1 MKKISIILLSIAL
14 LTSCVDS
21 LDDYNVDQK
30 KAGAVTAE
38 TLYSAA
44 LKNLTDIVT
53 TPNVNSNNLRL
64 YVQHWTTTTYLDEPR
79 YIMTSRAIPQNF
91 WDALYR
97 DVLSDLKEARRI
109 IEADQFILP
118 NVKNNQLAQIGII
131 EVYAWSVLVNAFGDI
146 PYSEALDVNNSLPKY
161 EDAHTIYLQLLDRL
175 DVALGLLNTNDKAP
189 YTIIGFGSG
198 ELLYTGK
205 ANQINSWAKFGN
217 SLKLK
222 LALGIADVSA
232 DAARVSKAVT
242 EATRDNGAFLISSN
256 ADNARFPYIN
266 DAPNNNPVATNT
278 NSLFTTRQDFLPSNT
293 IINQMNSTR
302 DPRRAV
308 FFTLYQPPTPE
319 GQPTPAAFYKGG
331 TYGQTNT
338 PVGQFSRLSARI
350 IAPTAEAL
358 LLDYSEVQFL
368 LAEAAER
375 GLLSGGTAVTHYNNG
390 IVASLSY
397 WGVTTDTTVA
407 NFLARPTVAYATA
420 PGDWKEKI
428 GTQKWLALFNR
439 GYDAWV
445 DWRRLDAPALVAPT
459 VTNQTYIIPKR
470 LIYPV
475 IEQQVNGANRQD
487 AVSKLPNGEDLASAR
502 LFWDIE
508 E

>member
-21 LDDYNVDQK
+21 LDDYNIDQK
-30 KAGAVTAE
+30 KAGTTTAE

-53 TPNVNSNNLRL
+53 TPNVNSNNIRL

-118 NVKNNQLAQIGII
+118 NVKNNQLAQIGIL
-131 EVYAWSVLVNAFGDI
+131 EVYAWSVLVNSFGDI
-146 PYSEALDVNNSLPKY
+146 PYSEALDIANSLPEY
-161 EDAHTIYLQLLDRL
+161 EDAHTIYLDLLDRL
-175 DVALGLLNTNDKAP
+175 DVALSLLNTTPAAP
-189 YTIIGFGSG
+189 YPIGFAGG
-198 ELLYTGK
+198 DLLYNGK
-205 ANQINSWAKFGN
+205 TNPISFWVKFGN

-222 LALGIADVSA
+222 LAMVIADVPA

-242 EATRDNGAFLISSN
+242 EATRNNGEFLMKAN

-278 NSLFTTRQDFLPSNT
+278 NSLFTSRQDFLPSNT
-293 IINQMNSTR
+293 IINQMNSTS
-302 DPRRAV
+302 DPRRAAW
-308 FFTLYQPPTPE
+308 FTLWVETPPE
-319 GQPTPAAFYKGG
+319 GQPAPPGIYKGG

-338 PVGQFSRLSARI
+338 PVTLFSRLGARVI
-350 IAPTAEAL
+350 SPTAEAL
-358 LLDYSEVQFL
+358 LVDYSEVEFL
-368 LAEAAER
+368 LAEAVER
-375 GLLSGGTAVTHYNNG
+375 NLIVGDAAVHYNNA
-390 IVASLSY
+390 ITASLSY
-397 WGVTTDTTVA
+397 WGVASADITT
-407 NFLARPTVAYATA
+407 FLAQPNVAYATA
-420 PGDWKEKI
+420 AGDWKDKI
-428 GTQKWLALFNR
+428 GTQKWVALFNR

-445 DWRRLDAPALVAPT
+445 EWRRLDAPALAPPT
-459 VTNQTYIIPKR
+459 VANQTLVIPKR

-475 IEQQVNGANRQD
+475 IEQQVNGTNRNA
-487 AVSKLPNGEDLASAR
+487 AVAKLNGGLDVASVR
-502 LFWDIE
+502 LFWDAE
-508 E
+508 

>member
-21 LDDYNVDQK
+21 LDDYNIDQK

-109 IEADQFILP
+109 VEADQFLLP
-118 NVKNNQLAQIGII
+118 TVKNNQLAQIGII

-146 PYSEALDVNNSLPKY
+146 PYSEALDVNNSLPAY
-161 EDAHTIYLQLLDRL
+161 EDAHTIYLNLLDRL
-175 DVALGLLNTNDKAP
+175 DTSLGLLNTTTAAP
-189 YTIIGFGSG
+189 YPVGFGSG
-198 ELLYTGK
+198 ELLYNGK
-205 ANQINSWAKFGN
+205 TNPISFWIKFGN

-222 LALGIADVSA
+222 LALGIADVPA

-242 EATRDNGAFLISSN
+242 EATRNNGEFLLKAN

-293 IINQMNSTR
+293 IIDQMNSTV

-308 FFTLYQPPTPE
+308 FFTLWQPPTPE
-319 GQPTPAAFYKGG
+319 GQPQPPAVFKGG

-338 PVGQFSRLSARI
+338 PVTQFSRLSARI

-358 LLDYSEVQFL
+358 LLDYSEVEFL

-375 GLLSGGTAVTHYNNG
+375 NLTAGDAATHYNNA
-390 IVASLSY
+390 ITASLSY
-397 WGVTTDTTVA
+397 WGVGGADIAT
-407 NFLARPTVAYATA
+407 FLGQPNVAYATA

-428 GTQKWLALFNR
+428 GTQKWVALFNR

-445 DWRRLDAPALVAPT
+445 EWRRFDAPALVPPT
-459 VTNQTYIIPKR
+459 VPNQAYVIPKR

-475 IEQQVNGANRQD
+475 IEQQVNSANRD
-487 AVSKLPNGEDLASAR
+487 AAVAKLPGGQDLAAVR
-502 LFWDIE
+502 LFWDVE
-508 E
+508 

>member
-21 LDDYNVDQK
+21 LDDYNIDQK

-44 LKNLTDIVT
+44 LKNLTDILT
-53 TPNVNSNNLRL
+53 TPNVNSNNIRL

-79 YIMTSRAIPQNF
+79 YIMTSRPIPQNF
-91 WDALYR
+91 WDAIYR

-118 NVKNNQLAQIGII
+118 NVKNNQLGQIGLL
-131 EVYAWSVLVNAFGDI
+131 EVYAWSVLVNTFGDV
-146 PYSEALDVNNSLPKY
+146 PYGEALNVNNSLPAY
-161 EDAHTIYLQLLDRL
+161 EDAHTIYLDLLDRL
-175 DVALGLLNTNDKAP
+175 DTSLGLLNTTAAAP
-189 YTIIGFGSG
+189 FPAGFGGG
-198 ELLYTGK
+198 ELLYSGK
-205 ANQINSWAKFGN
+205 TNPISFWIKFGN

-222 LALGIADVSA
+222 LAMVVADVPA

-242 EATRDNGAFLISSN
+242 EATRDNGAFLLKAN

-278 NSLFTTRQDFLPSNT
+278 NTLFTSRQDFLPSAT
-293 IINQMNSTR
+293 IIDQMNATL
-302 DPRRAV
+302 DPRRSV
-308 FFTLYQPPTPE
+308 WFTLWVATPAE
-319 GQPTPAAFYKGG
+319 GQPAPPGVYKGG

-338 PVGQFSRLSARI
+338 PVTQFSRLGARI

-358 LLDYSEVQFL
+358 LLDYSEVEFL
-368 LAEAAER
+368 LAEAVER
-375 GLLSGGTAVTHYNNG
+375 NLIGGDAAVHYNNG
-390 IVASLSY
+390 ITASLSY
-397 WGVTTDTTVA
+397 WGVAAGDITT
-407 NFLARPTVAYATA
+407 FLAQPNVAYATA
-420 PGDWKEKI
+420 AGDWKDKI
-428 GTQKWLALFNR
+428 GTQKWVALFNR

-445 DWRRLDAPALVAPT
+445 EWRRLDAPALAPPT
-459 VTNQTYIIPKR
+459 VPNQTYVIPKR

-475 IEQQVNGANRQD
+475 SEQQVNGANRNA
-487 AVSKLPNGEDLASAR
+487 AVTKLDGGLDVAAAP
-502 LFWDIE
+502 LFWDAE
-508 E
+508 

>member
-21 LDDYNVDQK
+21 LDDYNIDQK

-44 LKNLTDIVT
+44 LKNLADIVT
-53 TPNVNSNNLRL
+53 TPSVNSNNLRL

-79 YIMTSRAIPQNF
+79 YIMTSRTIPQAF

-97 DVLSDLKEARRI
+97 DVLADLKEARRI

-118 NVKNNQLAQIGII
+118 NVKNNQLAQIGIL
-131 EVYAWSVLVNAFGDI
+131 EVYAWSVLVNSFGDI
-146 PYSEALDVNNSLPKY
+146 PYSEALDINNSLPEY
-161 EDAHTIYLQLLDRL
+161 EDAHTIYLNLLDRL
-175 DVALGLLNTNDKAP
+175 DVALGLLNTTQAAP
-189 YTIIGFGSG
+189 YTIGFGG
-198 ELLYTGK
+198 GDLLYNGK
-205 ANQINSWAKFGN
+205 TNPISFWIKFGN

-222 LALGIADVSA
+222 LAMVIADVPA

-242 EATRDNGAFLISSN
+242 EATRNNGEFLMKAN

-278 NSLFTTRQDFLPSNT
+278 NSLFTSRQDFLPSNT
-293 IINQMNSTR
+293 IIDQMNSTS
-302 DPRRAV
+302 DPRRSAW
-308 FFTLYQPPTPE
+308 FTLWVATPPE
-319 GQPTPAAFYKGG
+319 GQPAPPGIYKGG

-338 PVGQFSRLSARI
+338 PVTQFSRLSARI

-358 LLDYSEVQFL
+358 LVDYSEVEFL
-368 LAEAAER
+368 LAEAVER
-375 GLLSGGTAVTHYNNG
+375 NLITGDAAVHYNNA
-390 IVASLSY
+390 ITASLSY
-397 WGVTTDTTVA
+397 WGVASGDITT
-407 NFLARPTVAYATA
+407 FLAQPSVAYATA
-420 PGDWKEKI
+420 AGDWKEKI

-445 DWRRLDAPALVAPT
+445 EWRRLDAPALVPPT
-459 VTNQTYIIPKR
+459 VPNQTYIIPKR

-475 IEQQVNGANRQD
+475 IEQQVNGANRNA
-487 AVSKLPNGEDLASAR
+487 AVDKLEGGLDVAAVR
-502 LFWDIE
+502 LFWDVE
-508 E
+508 